1 MARNKTFRFEQ
12 NKTAD
17 NVIEPNKPL
26 FEHIK
31 GKWQELFFKNN
42 NPIVLELACG
52 RGEYTVGLAKN
63 FPDKNFIGIDIKGDR
78 LWKGSQKA
86 IEEKLTNVGF
96 LRIHIEELENY
107 FAVGEASEIW
117 IIHPDPRPKKRD
129 ARRRLTSPRFL
140 SIYKNILHNLGT
152 LRLKTDSTILFDYS
166 LELFQSPLL
175 QPIVKDL
182 TYTHDLYHSP
192 LLEEH
197 CGIQTKYEKLGV
209 AKGDTIK
216 YLRFQ
221 LEVNSWD
228 NEMYKG

>member
-12 NKTAD
+12 NKVAD

-26 FEHIK
+26 FDQIK
-31 GKWQELFFKNN
+31 GKWNELFFKNN

-52 RGEYTVGLAKN
+52 RGEYTIGLAKN

-86 IEEKLTNVGF
+86 IEENLTNVAF

-107 FAVGEASEIW
+107 FAVGEANEIW

-140 SIYKNILHNLGT
+140 SIYKNILQNLGT
-152 LRLKTDSTILFDYS
+152 LRLKTDSTILYEYS
-166 LELFQSPLL
+166 LEVFQSTLL
-175 QPIVKDL
+175 QPIVKNL
-182 TYTHDLYHSP
+182 TYTADLY
-192 LLEEH
+192 
-197 CGIQTKYEKLGV
+197 
-209 AKGDTIK
+209 
-216 YLRFQ
+216 
-221 LEVNSWD
+221 
-228 NEMYKG
+228 